1 MSCSTELQRTV
12 PLYRVVAAAIV
23 DSFED
28 IGKTQQMYSHW
39 GARKLKELNRHIL
52 KSGKRKVTL
61 TVNRS
66 TNTATLPADFGEE
79 FFVGVI
85 VDNKKIPLKLRN
97 DLVDTK
103 NIDDIECE
111 DKCEKCQQDT
121 GICNDLT
128 VTEETVLVTINDTV
142 QEQTVIKKLY
152 PDGSYWLET
161 RIPIWDI
168 ESQTVIF
175 TTTKEFITALDLKP
189 CGCIDDTEENIEKIK
204 CCNYD
209 VYCQYY
215 ACCDN
220 SCTTDYG
227 GYRIF
232 PETGLI
238 QFDRA
243 GKFTK
248 VYIEYWGFMPK
259 KNGQYQV
266 PEVAFE
272 TLVEWIKFKN
282 IDGKR
287 SSPNVD
293 KQWRWRMY
301 DVARRNMEKEMGR
314 IGLDQ
319 IIQAI
324 GLTPKFD
331 IDHYVCE
338 PTESVISAAVTT
350 TSNDDCSA
358 TTTATCPPAS
368 GTKIFTPFS
377 IAQVVGVGASA
388 PVAGT
393 NVYQDD
399 KLKGA
404 LGVNLIVVNNMPETI
419 QAGQFTLDTVNGII
433 TRYQIDGVTP
443 NPWQAGPPADILIVP
458 TFFKLV

>member
-1 MSCSTELQRTV
+1 MSDCSTQLQRTV
-12 PLYRVVAAAIV
+12 PLYKVVAAAIV

-28 IGKTQQMYSHW
+28 IGKTQQIYSHW
-39 GARKLKELNRHIL
+39 ASRKLKELNRQTL
-52 KSGKRKVTL
+52 KTGKRKVTL

-66 TNTATLPADFGEE
+66 TNTATLPPDFGEE

-85 VDNKKIPLKLRN
+85 VNGRKIPLKLRN

-103 NIDDIECE
+103 NVEDIPCE

-128 VTEETVLVTINDTV
+128 ITEETSIVIVNDTV

-168 ESQTVIF
+168 ESETIIY
-175 TTTKEFITALDLKP
+175 TTTKEFITVLDLKP
-189 CGCIDDTEENIEKIK
+189 CGCIDETTENVEKIK

-209 VYCQYY
+209 VYCNYF
-215 ACCDN
+215 APCDN
-220 SCTTDYG
+220 ACSTEYG

-238 QFDRA
+238 GFDNV
-243 GKFTK
+243 GSFTK

-272 TLVEWIKFKN
+272 TIVEYIKFKN
-282 IDGKR
+282 VDGKR
-287 SSPNVD
+287 STPNVD
-293 KQWRWRMY
+293 KQWRWNMY
-301 DVARRNMEKEMGR
+301 RIARANMEKELGR
-314 IGLDQ
+314 ISLSQ

-338 PTESVISAAVTT
+338 PVACTAPVVTA
-350 TSNDDCSA
+350 TSTQDTCTS
-358 TTTATCPPAS
+358 TTTATCPPSS
-368 GTKIFTPFS
+368 GTQVFTPFS
-377 IAQVVGVGASA
+377 IAAVAGVGSGPTPA
-388 PVAGT
+388 T
-393 NVYQDD
+393 NVYQDN
-399 KLKGA
+399 KLIGA
-404 LGVNLIVVNNMPETI
+404 LGVTLIVVNNTNETV
-419 QAGQFTLDTVNGII
+419 QALQFVLDTTAGTL
-433 TRYQIDGVTP
+433 TRYQGDGATP
-443 NPWQAGPPADILIVP
+443 NNWQAGDILIVP

>member
-1 MSCSTELQRTV
+1 MSQCNTNTV
-12 PLYRVVAAAIV
+12 PLYKVVSAAIV

-28 IGKTQQMYSHW
+28 IGKTQQIYSHW
-39 GARKLKELNRHIL
+39 AARKLKELNRQVL
-52 KSGKRKVTL
+52 KTGVRKVTL

-66 TNTATLPADFGEE
+66 TNTATLPPDFREE
-79 FFVGVI
+79 TFVGVI
-85 VDNKKIPLKLRN
+85 ENGKKIRLRN
-97 DLVDTK
+97 RQELVDEK
-103 NIDDIECE
+103 NVTDIECE
-111 DKCEKCQQDT
+111 DKCEKCNQDKA
-121 GICNDLT
+121 ICEDLT
-128 VTEETVLVTINDTV
+128 ITEETVLVVINDTV
-142 QEQTVIKKLY
+142 QTQTVIKKLY

-168 ESQTVIF
+168 DSETIIY
-175 TTTKEFITALDLKP
+175 TTTKEFITALGLKP

-204 CCNYD
+204 CCCYD
-209 VYCQYY
+209 VYCKYY
-215 ACCDN
+215 APCDN

-238 QFDRA
+238 QFDKI
-243 GKFTK
+243 GTFSK

-259 KNGQYQV
+259 KNGQYMV

-272 TLVEWIKFKN
+272 TIVEWIKFRN
-282 IDGKR
+282 VDGKR

-301 DVARRNMEKEMGR
+301 DVARRNMEKEIGR
-314 IGLDQ
+314 IGLGQ
-319 IIQAI
+319 IIQSI

-331 IDHYVCE
+331 IEANVCDPVE
-338 PTESVISAAVTT
+338 CPATETT
-350 TSNDDCSA
+350 TSSTVDSCTS

-377 IAQVVGVGASA
+377 IAVVSGVGSGPA
-388 PVAGT
+388 AGT

-399 KLKGA
+399 KLIGA
-404 LGVNLIVVNNMPETI
+404 LGINVIIVNNTPETI
-419 QAGQFTLDTVNGII
+419 QAGQFVLDTVAGTI
-433 TRYQIDGVTP
+433 TRFQGDGVTP
-443 NPWQAGPPADILIVP
+443 NNWTAGDILIVP